1 MNSAK
6 QIAARFLGDLS
17 GYSPGHLEFEAHV
30 DILRQLLEQAEA
42 RGVQARPVEARVSP
56 WDVLDP
62 AEATGDV
69 TDAEIA
75 AVEQLAL
82 DALAAIRTAGGST
95 APIVRWFQWKDNR
108 GVAVFLEL
116 LRRVKAA
123 EGSARMAKHQELAA
137 RASLEELESRTID
150 LELQLR
156 QAYTATD
163 IHGLIEQAAS
173 GHDKLA
179 LDHRNTTAQIKAEAL
194 RRWAETFVPLAPA
207 PARSAEQT

>member
-1 MNSAK
+1 MNRGEKLLVQTDGAWLPATYEFRCTD
-6 QIAARFLGDLS
+6 QEPLGHHS
-17 GYSPGHLEFEAHV
+17 VMLENGGGRRV
-30 DILRQLLEQAEA
+30 VCGCKTLLLNET
-42 RGVQARPVEARVSP
+42 VPV
-56 WDVLDP
+56 DP

-82 DALAAIRTAGGST
+82 DALAALHTSGGST
-95 APIVRWFQWKDNR
+95 APVVRWFQWKDNR

-123 EGSARMAKHQELAA
+123 EGSSRMAKHQELAA
-137 RASLEELESRTID
+137 RASLEELESRTIG
-150 LELQLR
+150 LELQLGK
-156 QAYTATD
+156 AYTATD

-194 RRWAETFVPLAPA
+194 RRWADTFVPLAPA
-207 PARSAEQT
+207 PAPVEQP

>member
-1 MNSAK
+1 
-6 QIAARFLGDLS
+6 
-17 GYSPGHLEFEAHV
+17 
-30 DILRQLLEQAEA
+30 
-42 RGVQARPVEARVSP
+42 
-56 WDVLDP
+56 
-62 AEATGDV
+62 TGDV

-108 GVAVFLEL
+108 GVAVLLEL
-116 LRRVKAA
+116 LRRVEAA

-137 RASLEELESRTID
+137 RASLEELESRTIG
-150 LELQLR
+150 LELQLAK
-156 QAYTATD
+156 AYTATD

-207 PARSAEQT
+207 QPVEQP